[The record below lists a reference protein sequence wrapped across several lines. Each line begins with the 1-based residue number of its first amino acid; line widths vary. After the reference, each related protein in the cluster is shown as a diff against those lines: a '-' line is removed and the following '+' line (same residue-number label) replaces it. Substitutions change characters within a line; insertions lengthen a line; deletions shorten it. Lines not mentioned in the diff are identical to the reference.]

1 MPTVSGYNPQ
11 IQGMG
16 IGQVGV
22 GDPNVVFK
30 RKFRWTLEVMGKGGC
45 PFRVPPYFVKVAA
58 RPNLSFEET
67 EINFLN
73 DKTWIPGK
81 ASWEAITVTYM
92 DVAGTLGG
100 DAAGGN
106 LGLYDWLTNV
116 FDFTRPTRKF
126 MNSRRI
132 NYAGE
137 ATLTLWDGCGNPLEI
152 WKLLDAWPQ
161 AINFGDLDYS
171 SSDTVDIELTLRYS
185 QVSFEH
191 RCPGHQIALCCEG
204 CDSSASGV
212 VGGRGAVPSINQVLG
227 VGNSIATAGSAFA

>member
-1 MPTVSGYNPQ
+1 MPTMAGYSGFDPVSM
-11 IQGMG
+11 GMG
-16 IGQVGV
+16 IGPVGV
-22 GDPNVVFK
+22 GDPNVVYK
-30 RKFRWTLEVMGKGGC
+30 RKFRWTLEILGTGGC
-45 PFRVPPYFVKVAA
+45 KFRVPPYFVKVAA

-92 DVAGTLGG
+92 DVAGYLTG

-116 FDFTRPTRKF
+116 FDFTAPTRKY
-126 MNSRRI
+126 MNSKRV

-137 ATLTLWDGCGNPLEI
+137 ATLKLWDGCGSLLEVWI
-152 WKLLDAWPQ
+152 FEDAWPQ

-185 QVSFEH
+185 QVHFEH
-191 RCPGHQIALCCEG
+191 RCPQWAYQSCCVG
-204 CDSSASGV
+204 C
-212 VGGRGAVPSINQVLG
+212 Q
-227 VGNSIATAGSAFA
+227 